1 MNEIKSTN
9 PKETSG
15 YAFFSQNLILVR
27 LTKYIIYK
35 RLEVRIMVKWT
46 LLIVGIIVILMGIL
60 GFIPGLGLGPAWY
73 AVIKIIVGA
82 VALII
87 AFMGKK
93 K

>member
-15 YAFFSQNLILVR
+15 YAFFSQNLIMVR
-27 LTKYIIYK
+27 LKKLYK
-35 RLEVRIMVKWT
+35 WKEVRIMVKWT

-60 GFIPGLGLGPAWY
+60 GILPGIKLGGESTWL
-73 AVIKIIVGA
+73 AVIQIIVGA
-82 VALII
+82 GALII